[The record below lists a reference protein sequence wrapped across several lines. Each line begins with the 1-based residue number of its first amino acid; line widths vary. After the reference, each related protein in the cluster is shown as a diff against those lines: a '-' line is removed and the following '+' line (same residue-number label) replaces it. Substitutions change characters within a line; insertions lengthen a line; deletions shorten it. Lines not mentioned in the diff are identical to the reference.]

1 MKRSEFINQVL
12 NDISNTVFT
21 TKDQVEVALNIFE
34 KLGMLPPETQ
44 ATPEDFTNTGF
55 TQEFIDS
62 HDFKVNKWEK
72 E

>member
-1 MKRSEFINQVL
+1 MKRSTFIKKVL
-12 NDISNTVFT
+12 DSTNNTVFT
-21 TKDQVEVALNIFE
+21 TKDQVDVALGIFE